1 MRQYELMVIFPLE
14 EDQHKAGR
22 EQLLTDLGNNGV
34 EIEKTD
40 EIGDRDL
47 AYEIKKRTRGKYVL
61 FTIKVDPGKIVTMDR
76 IFKLNAHLLKYLFV
90 NIEGREKIE
99 SREKHG

>member
-22 EQLLTDLGNNGV
+22 EKLLSDLANNGA

-47 AYEIKKRTRGKYVL
+47 AYEIKKKKRGKYAL
-61 FTIKVDPGKIVTMDR
+61 FTIKANPESIASMDR
-76 IFKLNAHLLKYLFV
+76 IFKLNANLLKYLFV
-90 NIEGREKIE
+90 VLE

>member
-47 AYEIKKRTRGKYVL
+47 TYEIKKRRRGKYAL
-61 FTIKVDPGKIVTMDR
+61 FTIKAAPEKIVVMDR
-76 IFKLNAHLLKYLFV
+76 VFKLNPNLLKYLFV
-90 NIEGREKIE
+90 NIDDREK
-99 SREKHG
+99 REKNG

>member
-22 EQLLTDLGNNGV
+22 EQLLTDLGNNGA

-47 AYEIKKRTRGKYVL
+47 AYEIKKRRRGKYVL
-61 FTIKVDPGKIVTMDR
+61 FTIKADPAKIANLDR
-76 IFKLNAHLLKYLFV
+76 IFKLNTNLVKFIFV
-90 NIEGREKIE
+90 KIE
-99 SREKHG
+99 NKEKHG